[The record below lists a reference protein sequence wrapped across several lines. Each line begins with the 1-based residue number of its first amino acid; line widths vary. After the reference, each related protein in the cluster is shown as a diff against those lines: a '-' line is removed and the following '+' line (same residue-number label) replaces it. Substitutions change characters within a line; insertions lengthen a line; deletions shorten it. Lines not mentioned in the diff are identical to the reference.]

1 MKSIDL
7 MKQEH
12 QNILVLLDCM
22 QMPAVISWTDVRWK
36 NPTSAT

>member
-22 QMPAVISWTDVRWK
+22 QNACCNILD
-36 NPTSAT
+36 